1 MKRKMIFLSSSF
13 PYGKGEKTFI
23 APELEVLI
31 EEYDITLISHA
42 DLEDKKDVK
51 NLSTVDRRVSVLHF
65 DSHTS
70 IVQKISWGL
79 RYFVDRD
86 CWQEIREII
95 REKKNLGIR
104 LYQSIGFYILAM
116 RELKNLRKA
125 NLLLQGEN
133 VLCYSYWYTYYCYA
147 FLKLKHKFPNL
158 KVITR
163 THGVDLYNERMK
175 GMRQPFKG
183 VMDRELDGIIFAA
196 NYARDYYL
204 HHFSDHSNE
213 EKYAVCRLGVPKAE
227 RREHRRT
234 GVFCLLSC
242 AYAVPLKRIEIII
255 QALAA
260 LQNERI
266 HWIHIGDG
274 ACFMQLKNY
283 AYAELADKKNIT
295 YEFKGYLDSNQI
307 RKVYEEEKIDGFI
320 TTSSTEGGCP
330 VTIQEAM
337 SYGVPIIGTDVGGI
351 TEMIDE
357 NGFLLPTNPAPE
369 EVAEIIKKLFNMGEE
384 EREQLSRKAY
394 ETWKNKFD
402 ISVNLKNLTATIHS
416 MEGN

>member
-1 MKRKMIFLSSSF
+1 
-13 PYGKGEKTFI
+13 
-23 APELEVLI
+23 
-31 EEYDITLISHA
+31 
-42 DLEDKKDVK
+42 
-51 NLSTVDRRVSVLHF
+51 
-65 DSHTS
+65 
-70 IVQKISWGL
+70 
-79 RYFVDRD
+79 
-86 CWQEIREII
+86 
-95 REKKNLGIR
+95 
-104 LYQSIGFYILAM
+104 
-116 RELKNLRKA
+116 
-125 NLLLQGEN
+125 
-133 VLCYSYWYTYYCYA
+133 
-147 FLKLKHKFPNL
+147 
-158 KVITR
+158 
-163 THGVDLYNERMK
+163 
-175 GMRQPFKG
+175 
-183 VMDRELDGIIFAA
+183 
-196 NYARDYYL
+196 
-204 HHFSDHSNE
+204 
-213 EKYAVCRLGVPKAE
+213 
-227 RREHRRT
+227 
-234 GVFCLLSC
+234 
-242 AYAVPLKRIEIII
+242 
-255 QALAA
+255 
-260 LQNERI
+260 
-266 HWIHIGDG
+266 
-274 ACFMQLKNY
+274 MQLKNY